1 MGSGVWAHERAS
13 EASARPYPPWGG
25 HLIQKLSALLRS
37 PALRAAAMLMAGG
50 FGFAVANIMLA
61 RVLASSEFGSLS
73 LFLALIQLGLTLGPF
88 GLDLSINRHRLNA
101 SRELRNWG
109 FMTSLASGILIAA
122 AAWAL
127 YGVEAGMLACILI
140 AAIASSF
147 NRFGTAILQTQQ
159 RFGFSLLL
167 GQIHNYVLLLAVP
180 VLWLMR
186 TEEALP
192 IAAMIATS
200 YLITCAIGWN
210 ASKRRRLGSGDS
222 PPIRSFVRES
232 IAGFGILLATQVL
245 WQLERLV
252 IPRTLSMEDLAT
264 FAVVAA
270 IAGSPFRMLQIGAGH
285 TLLPALRACRRRE
298 DVRHLM
304 KHEGTIIFAA
314 AAASVLVV
322 VVVTPWIA
330 EHFLKGRYDIS
341 AALLAAVI
349 LTGLVK
355 VCNGF
360 VGAIV
365 QAFGT
370 TAVLA
375 KFNAM
380 TWVGLIA
387 GVACAAYG
395 ARYGVAGVVYGV
407 GVAWLAMSLAAGILA
422 IVSLRAWSPCPTSE
436 DEDTAVARASTA

>member
-1 MGSGVWAHERAS
+1 M
-13 EASARPYPPWGG
+13 
-25 HLIQKLSALLRS
+25 IQKLSALLRS

-50 FGFAVANIMLA
+50 FGFAFANILLA
-61 RVLASSEFGSLS
+61 RVLASSEFGSIS
-73 LFLALIQLGLTLGPF
+73 LFLALVQLGLTLGPF
-88 GLDLSINRHRLNA
+88 GLDLSINRHRLDA

-109 FMTSLASGILIAA
+109 FVTSLASGVLITI

-127 YGVEAGMLACILI
+127 YGVEAGMLTCILI
-140 AAIASSF
+140 AAIAASF

-167 GQIHNYVLLLAVP
+167 GQVHNYVLLLAVP
-180 VLWLMR
+180 VLWVMR
-186 TEEALP
+186 SNEALP

-200 YLITCAIGWN
+200 YLITCVIGWR
-210 ASKRRRLGSGDS
+210 ASKQLRLGTGESA
-222 PPIRSFVRES
+222 PIRSFVRES

-252 IPRTLSMEDLAT
+252 IPRTLTMEDLAT

-285 TLLPALRACRRRE
+285 TLLPGLRACRRRE
-298 DVRHLM
+298 DVRSLM
-304 KHEGTIIFAA
+304 KREGMIVFGAA
-314 AAASVLVV
+314 GASVLVV
-322 VVVTPWIA
+322 LIVTPWIA
-330 EHFLKGRYDIS
+330 EHFLMGRYDIS

-349 LTGLVK
+349 ITGLVK

-365 QAFGT
+365 QAFGS

-375 KFNAM
+375 KFNVM
-380 TWVGLIA
+380 TWIGLVA
-387 GVACAAYG
+387 GVACAEYG
-395 ARYGVAGVVYGV
+395 ARYGVVGVVYGV
-407 GVAWLAMSLAAGILA
+407 GVAWFAMSVAAGILA
-422 IVSLRAWSPCPTSE
+422 IVSLRAWSPCATSE
-436 DEDTAVARASTA
+436 NSAVAGASTA